1 MRWKVMVVKVVAPG
15 DRTSGGI
22 ESIMVRA
29 NGMIRW
35 QVMQVMEIGGG
46 MGWRYGGLHWNGIG
60 MVVQFTDRKLHD
72 VTSHENYVKNHVAM
86 NHDEIPHT
94 HKYDI
99 YMCMRVIANK
109 KHTNDSQVCKHP
121 ANL

>member
-1 MRWKVMVVKVVAPG
+1 MEWGVVEVWWLTLEWDWEG
-15 DRTSGGI
+15 
-22 ESIMVRA
+22 SIV
-29 NGMIRW
+29 
-35 QVMQVMEIGGG
+35 
-46 MGWRYGGLHWNGIG
+46 YSC
-60 MVVQFTDRKLHD
+60 KLHD

-99 YMCMRVIANK
+99 YMCMRAIANK